1 MLTPD
6 LLDRFTTHLKE
17 ALQKAL
23 SFTVING
30 RELVEPGDL
39 LVGLL
44 HEKGSIGAEV
54 LIKQGVAVTKAESTF
69 RGTPHHASPIATPDL
84 SPSVKRMIEK
94 CVLTAHLYE
103 HKYVGTEH
111 LLSALLEIGDAE
123 VNTFLESQKVNLG
136 ILREQII
143 QVLKS
148 TSRFPEITSLNDH
161 SSDEQ
166 EPRPLEGPRPAA
178 QPQRAARVS
187 ALETFT
193 RELTRQEVADTL
205 DPVIGRDTELE
216 RMIEI
221 LCRRNKNN
229 PVLLGDPGVGKTAI
243 VEGLAKRLAAGE
255 VPDVLRGKRLLSL
268 DLALTVA
275 GTMYRGEFEARL
287 KQIMDE
293 AKHDP
298 NVILFIDEIHNIVGA
313 GSTTGSLDAA
323 NILKP
328 ALARGDIR
336 CVGATTWAEY
346 KKHIEPDAALERRF
360 QPVSIEEPSPAV
372 ALTILNGL
380 EMYYANFHN
389 VNYAPGTFEAA
400 VHLAE
405 RYMTDRFFP
414 DKAIDLIDEAA
425 AGVNARRR
433 SSERVE
439 RLSSLGI
446 ALQAMEEKKAEAVT
460 AGELAEAEKLHAKL
474 TQLRE
479 EQVSL
484 QAAYKHEISKNKPT
498 VTKEDVARVVAR
510 MTGVP
515 LSTVLATDRERIGAL
530 QGSLMGA
537 IFGQD
542 AAIKAVSDVVSRSR
556 LGLGEPNRP
565 KAALLLVGPSG
576 TGKTETARL
585 LAKELFGR
593 EDALIKIDMSEFSE
607 GHTVSKLVGAPAGY
621 VGYRDANKLSDSI
634 RKRPHAVVLFDEF
647 EKAHADVQNVLLQI
661 LEDGR
666 ITDSTGRHISFR
678 HSYIILTSNVGSD
691 RLGKKSLG
699 FSSMSELPLRTNLK
713 SKTELTPLSVNV
725 NPSSELDGVI
735 KEELSQ
741 RFRPELL
748 NRLDRIIVYQPL
760 QQAELKN
767 ILERDLTEI
776 LKRVES
782 AQRVACSTGDGV
794 LEWLLR
800 QPLPPEEGA
809 RAIRRLLEREVTALI
824 SRSLSEKPLKK
835 KVSLRATREGL
846 RIL

>member
-1 MLTPD
+1 MLNPD

-23 SFTVING
+23 SFAVLNG

-39 LVGLL
+39 IIGLL
-44 HEKGSIGAEV
+44 HEKGSIGAEI
-54 LIKQGVAVTKAESTF
+54 LTKQGVLLAKAEMAF
-69 RGTPHHASPIATPDL
+69 RGMPAQSSKIATPDL
-84 SPSVKRMIEK
+84 SLAVKRIIEK

-111 LLSALLEIGDAE
+111 LLSAILEGGYLD
-123 VNTFLESQKVNLG
+123 VNAFLEDQKVNLG
-136 ILREQII
+136 LLREQLI

-148 TSRFPEITSLNDH
+148 TSRFPELSASTDGNE
-161 SSDEQ
+161 EQ
-166 EPRPLEGPRPAA
+166 EPRPPEGPLRPGQNPRA
-178 QPQRAARVS
+178 QRVS
-187 ALETFT
+187 ALDAFT
-193 RELTRQEVADTL
+193 RELTKPEIADTL

-216 RMIEI
+216 RMVEI
-221 LCRRNKNN
+221 LCRRTKNN
-229 PVLLGDPGVGKTAI
+229 PVLLGEPGVGKTAI
-243 VEGLAKRLAAGE
+243 VEGLAKLLASGD

-287 KQIMDE
+287 KQIMEE

-328 ALARGDIR
+328 ALARGEIR

-346 KKHIEPDAALERRF
+346 KKHVEPDAALERRF
-360 QPVSIEEPSPAV
+360 QTVTIEEPSPA
-372 ALTILNGL
+372 ASLAILQGL
-380 EMYYANFHN
+380 EEYYAKYHH
-389 VNYAPGTFEAA
+389 VDYAPGTLEKA
-400 VHLAE
+400 VFLAE

-425 AGVNARRR
+425 ASVNARRR
-433 SSERVE
+433 SNERME
-439 RLSSLGI
+439 RLSSLEVAIHAAEEGK
-446 ALQAMEEKKAEAVT
+446 ADSVSKGDLAKAGAAQADIDRLKKE
-460 AGELAEAEKLHAKL
+460 HATL
-474 TQLRE
+474 T
-479 EQVSL
+479 
-484 QAAYKHEISKNKPT
+484 AAYQAEIEKDKPT
-498 VTKEDVARVVAR
+498 VSVDDIARVVAR

-515 LSTVLATDRERIGAL
+515 LATIQATDRERVGTL
-530 QGSLMGA
+530 HGNLSRA

-542 AAIKAVSDVVSRSR
+542 IALHAITDVVSRSR
-556 LGLGEPNRP
+556 LGLNEPNRP

-585 LAKELFGR
+585 LARELFGKD
-593 EDALIKIDMSEFSE
+593 DALIKIDMSEFSE
-607 GHTVSKLVGAPAGY
+607 GHSVSKLVGAPAGY
-621 VGYRDANKLSDSI
+621 VGYRDASKLSDAI

-666 ITDSTGRHISFR
+666 ITDSTGRHVSFR
-678 HSYIILTSNVGSD
+678 HAYIIMTSNVGSD
-691 RLGKKSLG
+691 RLGKKTLG
-699 FSSMSELPLRTNLK
+699 FG
-713 SKTELTPLSVNV
+713 
-725 NPSSELDGVI
+725 DGVSAFEAAT
-735 KEELSQ
+735 KEELQQ

-748 NRLDRIIVYQPL
+748 NRLDRIIVFQPL
-760 QQAELKN
+760 QHAEMKH
-767 ILERDLTEI
+767 ILRRDLTEI
-776 LKRVES
+776 LTRVES
-782 AQRVACSTGDGV
+782 AQRVACSAGDDV
-794 LEWLLR
+794 LEWLLK

-824 SRSLSEKPLKK
+824 SRLLSEKPQKK
-835 KVSLRATREGL
+835 KVALKATREGL
-846 RIL
+846 KVA